1 MFLDKFL
8 RKCQAR
14 YDSGDFQTLT
24 SLLRYNLRERSP
36 KYTVLME
43 LNVEFNALKQAFLQE
58 HLSYQDYKEREKNI
72 VTGLKKIMDTTRS
85 NDLRKRANAVHREI
99 RFPIFVLSSSPE
111 KIPENAL
118 LFDLLNFT
126 KKEVAHWTDFEPNF
140 PDVKTEI
147 VVFENQNISQEQ
159 IPERTKLIRQFTENQ
174 KYVIH
179 FGEEW
184 EGLGRDIL
192 QAKNKYELNSRL
204 SELVQFIEAY
214 QT

>member
-36 KYTVLME
+36 KYTALME
-43 LNVEFNALKQAFLQE
+43 LNVEFNALKRAFLQE

-72 VTGLKKIMDTTRS
+72 VTGLKKIMDTIRN

-99 RFPIFVLSSSPE
+99 RFPIFVLSSSLE
-111 KIPENAL
+111 KIPENVL

-126 KKEVAHWTDFEPNF
+126 KKEVTYWTNFESNF
-140 PDVKTEI
+140 SDVKTEI

-159 IPERTKLIRQFTENQ
+159 VPERTQLMLQFIDNQ

-184 EGLGRDIL
+184 EGLGTDIL

-204 SELVQFIEAY
+204 SEIIQFIETY